1 MVKKIQA
8 LRAKRGFTLVELIV
22 VIAII
27 GVLAAILVPTLSA
40 EIAKSK
46 VTSADSAAKEIIK
59 TVNGWIA
66 SCVAGG
72 GGERMPEDIV
82 ITLNN
87 GSATITGGSVSTT
100 KGGEGNTLNDWELED
115 VSGCISLAERMEADY
130 SSRTFTAKVFINS
143 SGYAVYCW
151 YVADNTSFSGDA
163 PVGTDFEAGYY
174 DKWKSNKKEGVT
186 PDGHIVGTSPK
197 LFYTAVS

>member
-8 LRAKRGFTLVELIV
+8 LRAKKGFTLVELIV

-27 GVLAAILVPTLSA
+27 GVLAAILIPTLASQ
-40 EIAKSK
+40 IAKSK

-66 SCVAGG
+66 SCVASGG
-72 GGERMPEDIV
+72 NERMPEDIV
-82 ITLNN
+82 ISMDK
-87 GSATITGGSVSTT
+87 GSATITGGSVTST
-100 KGGEGNTLNDWELED
+100 KGGSGNTLNDWELKD
-115 VSGCISLAERMEADY
+115 ISGCISLAERLGTDY

-151 YVADNTSFSGDA
+151 YVSDDKSFSGDA

-186 PDGHIVGTSPK
+186 PSGHIVGTSPK
-197 LFYTAVS
+197 LFYAAS